1 VPGPAVPFCWVAAP
15 PEVGPLARIRSVST
29 ATRDHYLGQMQ
40 LARARTILRRWL
52 ASPWIDVALAA
63 ALTLL
68 GQVELHSLAEGN
80 LGGFAQGFFMLAQ
93 TAPVAFRRTHTALAA
108 TVGSL
113 ALVGEALFAV
123 PTHSLAAL
131 LAGLVLV
138 YSVGRHLRGRV
149 LYLVTFLIL
158 ACLGVHIAALADS
171 GPLDYAFA
179 VLFSGATWGIG
190 RGGQRRYYEAQAEAR
205 EAALREVGEQAR
217 LASALADER
226 AQIAREMH
234 DVVAHGMGVMVVQAA
249 AAEYLIQQDPQLAR
263 QPLAT
268 VRQTGQESLAEM
280 RRLLGLLR
288 PAGEPDAGR
297 APQPT
302 LDQVPGLVARLQ
314 AAGMPV
320 SLEMDGPAAAGG
332 AGELPAGLGL
342 CAYRIVQES
351 LTNALKHGGGSPT
364 SVVVSQRDGVVD
376 LRIRNAA
383 TGVPGAVASSGGHGI
398 IGMRERAEICD
409 GTLLAAPE
417 PDGGFVVHA
426 RLPIPR

>member
-1 VPGPAVPFCWVAAP
+1 MGLSRVRGSAKAHAVPGPAVPSCGVAAP

-68 GQVELHSLAEGN
+68 GQVELRSLAEGN

-158 ACLGVHIAALADS
+158 ACLGVHIAVLADS

-249 AAEYLIQQDPQLAR
+249 AAEFLIQQDPQLAR

-268 VRQTGQESLAEM
+268 VRRTGAAAHPGRGARP
-280 RRLLGLLR
+280 RRPVTGGGDAGQPRDGR
-288 PAGEPDAGR
+288 PGGGWWRGRAAGR
-297 APQPT
+297 A
-302 LDQVPGLVARLQ
+302 R
-314 AAGMPV
+314 
-320 SLEMDGPAAAGG
+320 
-332 AGELPAGLGL
+332 
-342 CAYRIVQES
+342 
-351 LTNALKHGGGSPT
+351 
-364 SVVVSQRDGVVD
+364 
-376 LRIRNAA
+376 
-383 TGVPGAVASSGGHGI
+383 AV
-398 IGMRERAEICD
+398 
-409 GTLLAAPE
+409 
-417 PDGGFVVHA
+417 
-426 RLPIPR
+426 RLPNRAGVADQRAQARRRVADVRRGQPARRGGRPEDP